1 MEGAYGEDSLFFQE
15 LMINAKSAY
24 YLNLPIHIYYAE
36 RSGSSVNALDTSF
49 FEKSLILEK
58 EQVRRFARY
67 GILDEYI
74 NRRLDYFVINWYLD
88 KLFLVD
94 REEQKECLDMI
105 GQITELYGK
114 DVNEYIGRTDNK

>member
-1 MEGAYGEDSLFFQE
+1 M
-15 LMINAKSAY
+15 K
-24 YLNLPIHIYYAE
+24 
-36 RSGSSVNALDTSF
+36 
-49 FEKSLILEK
+49 
-58 EQVRRFARY
+58 
-67 GILDEYI
+67 EYI

-114 DVNEYIGRTDNK
+114 DVNEYIDRTDSK